1 MICAELTLLSK
12 TLTTNEI
19 GVQVETITNNIVP
32 IMKVE
37 PIYTNEFYEAEST
50 GFKPEL
56 RVRLSALNYNYE
68 TELLYNGITY
78 SVIRYEFPTID
89 EVVLVCER
97 KQRNV

>member
-19 GVQVETITNNIVP
+19 GVQVETITNSVVP

-78 SVIRYEFPTID
+78 SVIRYEFSTID